1 MKCVCRAERTSLI
14 PSTRPARPPAVEVE
28 HDWAELDREA
38 PRISDDET
46 TARLALCNMDWDRI
60 KAQDIMVLLSS
71 FLPPAGVISQVA
83 GSATQTALSV
93 GTGREGWEWERRA
106 ILP

>member
-1 MKCVCRAERTSLI
+1 M
-14 PSTRPARPPAVEVE
+14 EVE

-60 KAQDIMVLLSS
+60 RAQDVMVLMSS
-71 FLPPAGVISQVA
+71 FLPPGGVVTEVA
-83 GSATQTALSV
+83 VSCHRAVLV
-93 GTGREGWEWERRA
+93 GTVF
-106 ILP
+106 